1 MIAFGRIYENLVF
14 LIHFDKKNPLSICKC
29 QLFFVSLHSDYNV
42 FLEYVEVMRM
52 NGDCG

>member
-14 LIHFDKKNPLSICKC
+14 LIHFDKKI
-29 QLFFVSLHSDYNV
+29 HSAFANV
-42 FLEYVEVMRM
+42 KYFLYLCIRIIMCSREYVEVMRM